1 MSNMKK
7 CFVFLMIFVHS
18 IFLFGC
24 SSGTSDIS
32 GNPDPEPIKAE
43 EQNIHEFLNIELDLS
58 YDSIIAKTEKDTYPL
73 NVDQITCTV
82 QNNNVGKGFYLY
94 EIPFVEQRIDG
105 KWVRLYY
112 NSDRLEVA
120 QWQFCGIEGNTTEPN
135 SSQYVVKLKD
145 INATLIPGEY
155 RLVVFTAQK
164 KVYATFTLT
173 E

>member
-1 MSNMKK
+1 MRK
-7 CFVFLMIFVHS
+7 CLVFLLIFAHS
-18 IFLFGC
+18 ILLFGC
-24 SSGTSDIS
+24 SPGTSSIP
-32 GNPDPEPIKAE
+32 GNPDPEPIKTG
-43 EQNIHEFLNIELDLS
+43 EQNIHEALNIELDSS
-58 YDSIIAKTEKDTYPL
+58 YDNIIAKTEKETYSL
-73 NVDQITCTV
+73 NVDQITCIV

-94 EIPFVEQRIDG
+94 EIPFLEQKTDG

-120 QWQFCGIEGNTTEPN
+120 RWQFCGIEGNTTEPTAT
-135 SSQYVVKLKD
+135 QYVVYLKD
-145 INATLIPGEY
+145 IKTEFVSGEY